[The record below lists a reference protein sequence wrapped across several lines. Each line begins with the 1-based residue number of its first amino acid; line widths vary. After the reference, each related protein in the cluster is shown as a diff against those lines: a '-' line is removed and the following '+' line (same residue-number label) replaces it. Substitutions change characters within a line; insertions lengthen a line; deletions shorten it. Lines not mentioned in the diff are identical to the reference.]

1 MVFSN
6 QPSPLQSISHEIKCF
21 LDGSQ
26 ILKLIDFV
34 SIEEETIGYVI
45 GCFYGVSQ
53 GIDFM
58 IDEKNKLKPRL
69 LFVF

>member
-6 QPSPLQSISHEIKCF
+6 QPSPLQSISHDIKCF
-21 LDGSQ
+21 LDGSK

-45 GCFYGVSQ
+45 GCFYGVS
-53 GIDFM
+53 
-58 IDEKNKLKPRL
+58 
-69 LFVF
+69 